1 MPDHQKT
8 TALRSDRSG
17 DSGETQGKVLPFRLT
32 ERTIRRRA
40 IREIQELYRITA
52 GFTDPEPP
60 SCEARQM
67 LEEGWELP

>member
-1 MPDHQKT
+1 MPDRHKT
-8 TALRSDRSG
+8 DALQDPRSG
-17 DSGETQGKVLPFRLT
+17 NSGENKGQVISFRLT

-60 SCEARQM
+60 SCEAQQM
-67 LEEGWELP
+67 FLEGWELP